1 MTRTFSNVLDSV
13 SRGLVY
19 LLIFLFPI
27 FALPVSLDPL
37 EVNKQTLLVLCSSGA
52 FVCWA
57 ASMVVRR
64 KFELRAGWLVS
75 LPLFVLLATVLSA
88 FRSSSPYLSWI
99 GTDGQEYM
107 SVLTTFSLTLLYF
120 VIVNRVTS
128 EKEHR
133 VVHALLVAS
142 AVVAGAIGLGSAFT
156 GSTFNTVGTLN
167 ALGVYLSGM
176 CVFGCGLLV
185 ASRPDHALFH
195 AGTLGKIER
204 ALVVVLAAETLLL
217 LLALD
222 YAVLWGVLL
231 SGLLLL
237 FVVALLRARHI
248 HDPRRFVLPSV
259 LIAVSLVYAFG
270 LSTPF
275 RLGLPVEV
283 TPSFSASSDIARQVL
298 SSPSGLLG
306 SGPGTFAFDYALLH
320 DASVNATALW
330 GQRFDRAASFAL
342 TVAPALGVLGIM
354 AWTLFLASFFL
365 RGSVRVLGSRE
376 YKDWAAVLVDLSG
389 WIAFAVAAFLYPGN
403 MTSVFF
409 LFVLAALLGSQVVKR
424 AVSGTLDGSPKLGLC
439 FVSAVMLASLG
450 VLTAL
455 FVGSERYVS
464 EIALSQAVRL
474 AGQNADTKTVVAA
487 LDRAVRFNRFN
498 DAAERDL
505 AQSLL
510 QRVGEEIR
518 DLKDISTVA
527 PETAQYI
534 QALSAA
540 SVNASVAATDLS
552 PRNPVN
558 WLARASVY
566 RELIPLIGNA
576 GDAAIEAHR
585 QAIALEPQNPSDQV
599 ELGKTYLAL
608 ADSLQELAKSK
619 DASVA
624 ADAKTKRTADLA
636 AAETAFNA
644 AVALKSDYA
653 PAHYQLAVVYEQQG
667 RLDDAIGK
675 LESVAK
681 YNPLDVGV
689 AFELGTLY
697 LRRDGTGDL
706 VLAQAQFETAVGLV
720 PTYANARWFLS
731 SIYEKQGNTVG
742 AIEQVKKVLEY
753 NPDNEIVKQ
762 RLQQLQSGGG
772 STERLETIE

>member
-1 MTRTFSNVLDSV
+1 MLDSA

-19 LLIFLFPI
+19 LLVFLFPI

-37 EVNKQTLLVLCSSGA
+37 EVNKQTLLVLCSAGA

-75 LPLFVLLATVLSA
+75 LPLVVLVATVLSA

-99 GTDGQEYM
+99 GTDGQEYL

-120 VIVNRVTS
+120 VIVNRVTG

-142 AVVAGAIGLGSAFT
+142 AVVAGAIGLGSAFS

-195 AGTLGKIER
+195 AGRLGSVER
-204 ALVVVLAAETLLL
+204 GLVYVLAAETLVL
-217 LLALD
+217 LLALN
-222 YAVLWGVLL
+222 YVVLWAVLL
-231 SGLLLL
+231 SGLSLL
-237 FVVALLRARHI
+237 FLVALLRATHI
-248 HDPRRFVLPSV
+248 HDPRRFLLPFA
-259 LIAVSLVYAFG
+259 LIAVSVAYALG
-270 LSTPF
+270 MGSPF
-275 RLGLPVEV
+275 HLRLPVEV
-283 TPSFSASSDIARQVL
+283 TPSFSASVDIARDVL

-320 DASVNATALW
+320 DASVNATSLW
-330 GQRFDRAASFAL
+330 GQRFDRGASFVL
-342 TVAPALGVLGIM
+342 TVAPALGMLGLI
-354 AWTLFLASFFL
+354 AWTLFLLAFFV
-365 RGSVRVLGSRE
+365 RGGVRVLGARA
-376 YKDWAAVLVDLSG
+376 YADWAAVLVDLGG
-389 WIAFAVAAFLYPGN
+389 WVAFAVAAFLYPGN

-409 LFVLAALLGSQVVKR
+409 LFVLGALLGSQVVKKA
-424 AVSGTLDGSPKLGLC
+424 AVGTFDGSPKLGLF
-439 FVSAVMLASLG
+439 FVTSVMLASLG

-455 FVGSERYVS
+455 FVGTERYIS
-464 EIALSQAVRL
+464 EIALSEAVRL
-474 AGQNADTKTVVAA
+474 AGQNAPTATVVSA

-534 QALSAA
+534 QALAAA

-576 GDAAIEAHR
+576 GDAAVEAHR

-608 ADSLQELAKSK
+608 ADALQEATKSK
-619 DASVA
+619 DAATS
-624 ADAKTKRTADLA
+624 ADAKARRSADLA
-636 AAETAFNA
+636 SAEAAFNA
-644 AVALKSDYA
+644 AIALKSDYA

-667 RLDDAIGK
+667 RLDDAVGK

-706 VLAQAQFETAVGLV
+706 ALAQRQFETAVGLV
-720 PTYANARWFLS
+720 PTYANARWLLA
-731 SIYEKQGNTVG
+731 SIYEKQGSVAQ

-753 NPDNEIVKQ
+753 NQDNDIVKQ
-762 RLQQLQSGGG
+762 RLQQLQTGGTSAG
-772 STERLETIE
+772 SPETIE

>member
-1 MTRTFSNVLDSV
+1 MTRTFANVLDSA

-19 LLIFLFPI
+19 LLVFLFPL

-37 EVNKQTLLVLCSSGA
+37 EVNKQTMLVLCSAGA
-52 FVCWA
+52 FLCWA

-64 KFELRAGWLVS
+64 KFELRAGWLVV
-75 LPLFVLLATVLSA
+75 LPSFVLVATVLSA
-88 FRSSSPYLSWI
+88 LRSSSPYLSWI
-99 GTDGQEYM
+99 GADGQEYV

-133 VVHALLVAS
+133 VIHALLVAS
-142 AVVAGAIGLGSAFT
+142 AVIAGLIGLGSAFS

-167 ALGVYLSGM
+167 GLGVYLSGM
-176 CVFGCGLLV
+176 CVFACGLLV

-195 AGTLGKIER
+195 DGILGKTER
-204 ALVVVLAAETLLL
+204 AAVVVLVAETLLL
-217 LLALD
+217 LLVLD
-222 YAVLWGVLL
+222 YAVLWVVLL
-231 SGLLLL
+231 CGLALL
-237 FVVALLRARHI
+237 FVVALLRAKHL
-248 HDPRRFVLPSV
+248 HDPRQFVLPFT
-259 LIAVSLVYAFG
+259 LIAFG
-270 LSTPF
+270 LAYGLLLSSPF

-283 TPSFSASSDIARQVL
+283 TPSFSASADIARQML

-320 DASVNATALW
+320 DASVNATPLW

-342 TVAPALGVLGIM
+342 TVAPSLGLLGLF
-354 AWTLFLASFFL
+354 AWGLFVAAFFL
-365 RGSVRVLGSRE
+365 RGSIRVLGAKDYR
-376 YKDWAAVLVDLSG
+376 DWAAVLVDLCG
-389 WIAFAVAAFLYPGN
+389 WSAFAVAAFLYPGN

-409 LFVLAALLGSQVVKR
+409 LFVLAALLASQVVKR
-424 AVSGTLDGSPKLGLC
+424 AVAGTFDGSPKLGLF
-439 FVSAVMLASLG
+439 FVSSAMLASLG
-450 VLTAL
+450 VLVAL
-455 FVGSERYVS
+455 FVGTERYVS

-474 AGQNADTKTVVAA
+474 AGQNADTQTVVAA

-505 AQSLL
+505 AQALL

-518 DLKDISTVA
+518 DLKDISAVA

-534 QALSAA
+534 QALAAA

-558 WLARASVY
+558 WLTRASVY
-566 RELIPLIGNA
+566 REFIPLIGNA
-576 GDAAIEAHR
+576 GEAAIEAHR
-585 QAIALEPQNPSDQV
+585 QAIALEPLNPSDHV

-608 ADSLQELAKSK
+608 ADSLLELAKSE
-619 DASVA
+619 DAGVA
-624 ADAKTKRTADLA
+624 ADARASRDAHLA
-636 AAETAFNA
+636 AAEAAFA
-644 AVALKSDYA
+644 AAIAIKSDYA
-653 PAHYQLAVVYEQQG
+653 PAHYQLAVAYEQQG

-681 YNPLDVGV
+681 YNALDVGV

-697 LRRDGTGDL
+697 LRRDDPGDL
-706 VLAQAQFETAVGLV
+706 ARAEAQFEQAVGLV
-720 PTYANARWFLS
+720 PTYANARWFLAA
-731 SIYEKQGNTVG
+731 IYEKQGNVEA

-753 NPDNEIVKQ
+753 NPGDEIVKQ
-762 RLQQLQSGGG
+762 RLQQLQSGGMP
-772 STERLETIE
+772 TERLDTIE